1 MRKVLRIWVKQ
12 SINTQEGG
20 KLQAS
25 IAKGEKKNPK
35 WKPKLGNQLPG
46 PNLSEPIIGANGPL
60 LSLWLGPCSKLSA
73 GTWYARYTHQKWEGN
88 NEVLAYFTPPARGES
103 GTSYNSAFLF
113 PCLFV
118 LSLSIISTP
127 SSSTPQLAQLARQL
141 SPCACIYV
149 GGNRIGKVI
158 EKLSCRSGWFVEPV
172 HALIHPAAPP
182 HK

>member
-12 SINTQEGG
+12 SINTQEGR
-20 KLQAS
+20 KLQAN
-25 IAKGEKKNPK
+25 IEEEGEKNPR
-35 WKPKLGNQLPG
+35 WKPEPGNQLPG
-46 PNLSEPIIGANGPL
+46 PNLSEPITGVNGPL
-60 LSLWLGPCSKLSA
+60 LPLWLGPCCKLSA
-73 GTWYARYTHQKWEGN
+73 GTWYAGSTHQKWEGN
-88 NEVLAYFTPPARGES
+88 NEVLAHFTPPAQGES
-103 GTSYNSAFLF
+103 GTSYDSAILF
-113 PCLFV
+113 SCLFV

-127 SSSTPQLAQLARQL
+127 PSSAPKLAQLARQL